1 VLAGIRCEEEGRGEA
16 GRGGQGRG
24 AAQRAAG
31 GEERRGAVWRGA
43 LWRGMGSTVCSGA
56 GFGRVAR
63 GEGRRGEARGGGVRR
78 RRGACAGWARTG
90 VGGAAPAL
98 PVAPAGEGGSEGVA
112 WQRRIS
118 MPGAKQA
125 SIVLHQNWWVWVEG
139 SLVL

>member
-1 VLAGIRCEEEGRGEA
+1 MLLGRE
-16 GRGGQGRG
+16 
-24 AAQRAAG
+24 
-31 GEERRGAVWRGA
+31 EERRRGAGVSGDTIRGGGA

-78 RRGACAGWARTG
+78 RRGAWRWVGTARTG
-90 VGGAAPAL
+90 VGGAAPAPAL

>member
-1 VLAGIRCEEEGRGEA
+1 MLAGIRCEEEGRCGEEW
-16 GRGGQGRG
+16 
-24 AAQRAAG
+24 AAQCAAERASAG
-31 GEERRGAVWRGA
+31 WQGVRG
-43 LWRGMGSTVCSGA
+43 
-56 GFGRVAR
+56 
-63 GEGRRGEARGGGVRR
+63 GEGRRGAAGCAGGEGH
-78 RRGACAGWARTG
+78 GAGWARTG

-125 SIVLHQNWWVWVEG
+125 SIVVHQNWWVWVEG